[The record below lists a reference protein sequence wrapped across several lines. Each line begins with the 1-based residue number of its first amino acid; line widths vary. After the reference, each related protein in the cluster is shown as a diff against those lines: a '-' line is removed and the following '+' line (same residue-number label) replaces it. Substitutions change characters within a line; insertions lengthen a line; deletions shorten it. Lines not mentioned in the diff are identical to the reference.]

1 MAVDQK
7 TSGIADIATYLPEK
21 VIGNDEKVIGND
33 ELIERFDFDPAFL
46 ENKIGVKER
55 HVAAA
60 DESVSDMAVQA
71 AQTLLIRNPE
81 AQQKIGLILL
91 CTQNPDYRLPTT
103 ANLVQDRLGLP
114 TNIQAVDINQGCSG
128 FIYGLSIASALVQAH
143 QLEAALLITA
153 DAYSKV
159 MDPDDRNT
167 APLFSDGAAATLMTP
182 DGTAKIGA
190 FSFGSDGSGANDLIV
205 RAGGSRYPDKPISG
219 DDALHMDGRA
229 VFEFMLNRVPS
240 DVDNCLA
247 RNGLDRSEIDLFIFH
262 QASRFMLETLTRRM
276 HLEPD
281 RVPICMENFG
291 NTVSATI
298 PMTIEH
304 LGGID
309 ALRKKTVLLSGFGVG
324 LSWGSTVL
332 KLD

>member
-7 TSGIADIATYLPEK
+7 TSGIADIATYLP
-21 VIGNDEKVIGND
+21 EKVIGND

-205 RAGGSRYPDKPISG
+205 RAGGSRYP
-219 DDALHMDGRA
+219 R
-229 VFEFMLNRVPS
+229 
-240 DVDNCLA
+240 
-247 RNGLDRSEIDLFIFH
+247 
-262 QASRFMLETLTRRM
+262 QANQR
-276 HLEPD
+276 
-281 RVPICMENFG
+281 
-291 NTVSATI
+291 
-298 PMTIEH
+298 
-304 LGGID
+304 
-309 ALRKKTVLLSGFGVG
+309 
-324 LSWGSTVL
+324 
-332 KLD
+332 